1 MDEQERR
8 DDCENI
14 AIYYSDKCDKLQQR
28 IKELEAEIVKLRNDY
43 VNVADDLNYH
53 QAIFDGSWPTSV
65 EILERVL
72 AKAKALKG

>member
-1 MDEQERR
+1 MLETMEQLQTYL
-8 DDCENI
+8 DNI
-14 AIYYSDKCDKLQQR
+14 KKIVLNQAER

-53 QAIFDGSWPTSV
+53 TAIFDGSWPTSV

-72 AKAKALKG
+72 AKVKAQQGE